1 MDEYNKIICDSME
14 MLGNLTSCMF
24 SMALIP

>member
-14 MLGNLTSCMF
+14 MLGKLTSCMF
-24 SMALIP
+24 WMVLIP